1 MSDDSVMTSGQ
12 SLPAMTTLNDL
23 VFKIA
28 RRDAP
33 EVLRYKRAGA
43 WVSISARE
51 AYSTVV
57 RMSAALKRLGLR
69 KGDRVAV
76 WSENRPEWTLAD
88 LAVLACGAATV
99 PLYPTLTAAA
109 CEYMLRDSGSRV
121 IFLSRPEHLEKMH
134 GCWARLPE
142 LERAVLFG
150 GQAPAGMSAA
160 RVLRWEELVGWGHID
175 PVSEEAKEYETSA
188 RAVGPDDLAS
198 IVYTS
203 GTTGEPRGVLL
214 THDNIVSNVLAVPL
228 EFIGPSDVALSFLPL
243 SHIYERMVFYTFL
256 HHGIP
261 VAYAESNEAVPQN
274 LLEVR
279 PTLATA
285 VPRFFEK
292 LHSRIMGNLHQ
303 GSWPRRKL
311 FWWAASVGRQELAC
325 RVAGRPAPGGL
336 RLRHRLADR
345 LVFRRLRRRLGGRLR
360 CFLSGGGP
368 LSPQLAEFFTAV
380 NVMVCEG
387 YGLTETSPVVTCN
400 VPSRPRPGTTGRP
413 LEGVEVRIAADGEI
427 LVRGRNVM
435 KGYHN
440 RPEETAQAIVDGW
453 LHTGDIGELTAEG
466 DLRVTDRKKDLLK
479 TAAGKLVAPQP
490 IENLLRSLPYISNA
504 VVVGDR
510 RRHIAALLV
519 PDFQRLSE
527 FACASGLDGASPAA
541 LIRHPLVRNL
551 IERQVDQINAGLAPF
566 EQIKRFALLADD
578 FSIAAGNLT
587 PTFKVR
593 RRIVEEEYSE
603 IVAELYK

>member
-1 MSDDSVMTSGQ
+1 
-12 SLPAMTTLNDL
+12 
-23 VFKIA
+23 
-28 RRDAP
+28 
-33 EVLRYKRAGA
+33 
-43 WVSISARE
+43 
-51 AYSTVV
+51 
-57 RMSAALKRLGLR
+57 
-69 KGDRVAV
+69 
-76 WSENRPEWTLAD
+76 
-88 LAVLACGAATV
+88 
-99 PLYPTLTAAA
+99 
-109 CEYMLRDSGSRV
+109 
-121 IFLSRPEHLEKMH
+121 
-134 GCWARLPE
+134 
-142 LERAVLFG
+142 
-150 GQAPAGMSAA
+150 
-160 RVLRWEELVGWGHID
+160 
-175 PVSEEAKEYETSA
+175 
-188 RAVGPDDLAS
+188 
-198 IVYTS
+198 
-203 GTTGEPRGVLL
+203 
-214 THDNIVSNVLAVPL
+214 
-228 EFIGPSDVALSFLPL
+228 
-243 SHIYERMVFYTFL
+243 
-256 HHGIP
+256 
-261 VAYAESNEAVPQN
+261 VPQN

-292 LHSRIMGNLHQ
+292 MYSRIVGNLQQ
-303 GSWPRRKL
+303 GFWARRRL

-325 RVAGRPAPGGL
+325 RIEGRPAPRGL
-336 RLRHRLADR
+336 RLRHRLANR
-345 LVFRRLRRRLGGRLR
+345 LVFRKLRRRLGGRLR

-413 LEGVEVRIAADGEI
+413 LEGVEVRIAPDGEI

-510 RRHIAALLV
+510 RRYIAALLV

-551 IERQVDQINAGLAPF
+551 IGRQVDQVNAGLAPF

-593 RRIVEEEYSE
+593 RRIVEEECRD